1 MGRYKMIKSDFKVT
15 RICDNEYFYM
25 PANHELYKKALELM
39 AEDFNN
45 AKLEQYLTE
54 EDKTAK
60 SLLGYTISD
69 KITSIRM
76 RVKIDDH
83 GIFYTEIIFASYPHM
98 IRFTKY
104 VKIFLGNYLQTEFYD
119 GWGEG
124 FFDSPIEIAEN
135 EYLAVGI

>member
-1 MGRYKMIKSDFKVT
+1 MGRYKIIKSDFKVT
-15 RICDNEYFYM
+15 RICDNEYFYV
-25 PANHELYKKALELM
+25 PANHSLYKKALELM

-45 AKLEQYLTE
+45 TKLEQYLTE

-76 RVKIDDH
+76 RVKTDDH
-83 GIFYTEIIFASYPHM
+83 GIFYTEIIFTSYPHTM
-98 IRFTKY
+98 RFTQKIKEFLETY
-104 VKIFLGNYLQTEFYD
+104 VFAEFYD

-124 FFDSPIEIAEN
+124 FFDSPIEIADD
-135 EYLAVGI
+135 EYVSVGI

>member
-15 RICDNEYFYM
+15 RICDNEYFYV
-25 PANHELYKKALELM
+25 PANHSLYKKALELM

-60 SLLGYTISD
+60 SLFRYTISD
-69 KITSIRM
+69 KIKSIRM
-76 RVKIDDH
+76 KVKTDDY
-83 GIFYTEIIFASYPHM
+83 GIFYTEIIFTSYPHTM
-98 IRFTKY
+98 RFTQKIKEFLETY
-104 VKIFLGNYLQTEFYD
+104 VFAEFYD

-124 FFDSPIEIAEN
+124 FFDSPIEIADD
-135 EYLAVGI
+135 EYLSVGI

>member
-1 MGRYKMIKSDFKVT
+1 MIKSDLKVT
-15 RICDNEYFYM
+15 RICDNEYFYV
-25 PANHELYKKALELM
+25 PANHELYKKALELI

-76 RVKIDDH
+76 RVKTDDH
-83 GIFYTEIIFASYPHM
+83 GIFYTEIIFTSYPHTM
-98 IRFTKY
+98 RFTQ
-104 VKIFLGNYLQTEFYD
+104 KIKEFLGTYVFAEFYD

-124 FFDSPIEIAEN
+124 FFDSPIEIADD
-135 EYLAVGI
+135 EYLSVGI